1 MDELEELKAKIDK
14 NNHNSLYSANIK
26 KVEAAYNNY
35 ITSTVQNLYLM
46 AGVGIAALM
55 PAHEIQIQ
63 LKDLRPLVANL
74 RSQTQSSL
82 AGTRLLR
89 DFDAIDKII
98 AILGEVSDGA
108 LELGKKEQRDFS
120 LRSVV
125 DFSLKIKAPEL
136 QRASVKVEVVEKATI
151 SLKGY
156 PNFVMNALNNLI
168 DNSIWWLQTKSNER
182 KVKITLKRNADGN
195 PAIIVS
201 DNGPGL
207 NPEDI
212 PYLGDAFYTRKP
224 RGTGL
229 GLFISRRSMEANGG
243 KIDFGFFP
251 TDSDY
256 LPGANVLL
264 IFEDKKME
272 IKE

>member
-1 MDELEELKAKIDK
+1 
-14 NNHNSLYSANIK
+14 
-26 KVEAAYNNY
+26 
-35 ITSTVQNLYLM
+35 
-46 AGVGIAALM
+46 M

-63 LKDLRPLVANL
+63 LKDLKPLIADL
-74 RSQTQSSL
+74 RSQAKLSL
-82 AGTRLLR
+82 PGNRLLKE
-89 DFDAIDKII
+89 FDAIDKII
-98 AILGEVSDGA
+98 GILGEVSDGA
-108 LELGKKEQRDFS
+108 LELGKKEKSVFS

-136 QRASVKVEVVEKATI
+136 QRASVKVEVAEKAKF
-151 SLKGY
+151 SLDGY

-168 DNSIWWLQTKSNER
+168 DNSIWWLQKKSNER
-182 KVKITLKRNADGN
+182 KVKITLKRNADGY
-195 PAIIVS
+195 PIIIVS

-243 KIDFGFFP
+243 KIDFGFYP

-256 LPGANVLL
+256 LSGANVLL
-264 IFEDKKME
+264 IFEDQSME

>member
-1 MDELEELKAKIDK
+1 M
-14 NNHNSLYSANIK
+14 
-26 KVEAAYNNY
+26 
-35 ITSTVQNLYLM
+35 
-46 AGVGIAALM
+46 
-55 PAHEIQIQ
+55 
-63 LKDLRPLVANL
+63 
-74 RSQTQSSL
+74 
-82 AGTRLLR
+82 
-89 DFDAIDKII
+89 
-98 AILGEVSDGA
+98 
-108 LELGKKEQRDFS
+108 
-120 LRSVV
+120 
-125 DFSLKIKAPEL
+125 
-136 QRASVKVEVVEKATI
+136 
-151 SLKGY
+151 
-156 PNFVMNALNNLI
+156 
-168 DNSIWWLQTKSNER
+168 
-182 KVKITLKRNADGN
+182 KITLKRNADGN
-195 PAIIVS
+195 PTIIVS

-229 GLFISRRSMEANGG
+229 GLFIPRRSMEANGG